1 MFIIII
7 IGYYND
13 GNTEDYL
20 VPLIWQ

>member
-1 MFIIII
+1 MFITII

-20 VPLIWQ
+20 VPLI